1 MMKDKLDRYLDILN
15 DCDSVTDDNLK
26 QILEDKDLKE
36 TQRIVRK
43 TTDALTETP
52 EADIDH
58 EWNQFEIRNFHNK
71 HYGYI
76 YVLSRFLSRNA
87 AALII
92 CAVASLA
99 VVAASIGVNYFF
111 NEKSKKQDANVES
124 TESYVADNSVA
135 NDSINEPSGHMVSPE
150 TIIFK
155 NQSLDSILSV
165 IAEAYGASLNIK
177 TDNTK
182 DLRLYFQWNQS
193 LPLEEI
199 VAQLNNFEQV
209 NIKLNNKIITIE

>member
-1 MMKDKLDRYLDILN
+1 MKDKLDCYLDILN
-15 DCDSVTDDNLK
+15 DCTSVTDDNLK

-36 TQRIVRK
+36 TLRIVRK

-52 EADIDH
+52 EPDIDQ
-58 EWNQFEIRNFHNK
+58 EWAQFETRNFHNK
-71 HYGYI
+71 HYGYV

-99 VVAASIGVNYFF
+99 VVAASIGVNYSF
-111 NEKSKKQDANVES
+111 NENSKRQGAQVET
-124 TESYVADNSVA
+124 TESYIADNCIA
-135 NDSINEPSGHMVSPE
+135 MDSITEPCEQMVSPE
-150 TIIFK
+150 TTIFK
-155 NQSLDSILSV
+155 NQSFDSILSI
-165 IAEAYGASLNIK
+165 IAEAYGASLNFK

-182 DLRLYFQWNQS
+182 DLRLYFQWDQS
-193 LPLEEI
+193 LPLEVI

-209 NIKLNNKIITIE
+209 NIKLNNNIITIE